1 MVSAEYYWDRV
12 VVEAEEAAA
21 GLMVVASLL
30 CQTLAAAV
38 AVVAVVV
45 DFVSAVVCEIVAI
58 EPELRTVEAE

>member
-1 MVSAEYYWDRV
+1 M
-12 VVEAEEAAA
+12 VEAEEAAA

-38 AVVAVVV
+38 VVAVVV

>member
-38 AVVAVVV
+38 VVAVVV

>member
-1 MVSAEYYWDRV
+1 M
-12 VVEAEEAAA
+12 VEAEAAVA

-38 AVVAVVV
+38 VAAAVVV